1 MEEQLNTLNI
11 KSKEVGLKMH
21 KGKTKFMTNY
31 ENDDTIQIENAS
43 IEKVQKYKY
52 LGKSTCMKDLTKE
65 EVDIR
70 IRAGWSCFGR
80 NREIF
85 LDKNMPLSLKK
96 QVYDQCILPTMTYGC
111 QTWSLTKIIGNKFK
125 VAQRAM
131 ERKILGIKI
140 KDKIPCKNIRQQTH
154 IKDVVLFAERQKWN
168 WAGHVAR
175 MSDHRWTKRATK
187 WQTSASDQEADN
199 LCDGATVSRKQRGD
213 YGTERLVTEID
224 GGLTRRATS
233 CSGWTKPRRIVGR

>member
-21 KGKTKFMTNY
+21 KVKTKFMTNY

-52 LGKSTCMKDLTKE
+52 LGKSTCMKDLTNE

-70 IRAGWSCFGR
+70 IRAGWSCFGK

-111 QTWSLTKIIGNKFK
+111 QTWSLTKIIGNKLK

-154 IKDVVLFAERQKWN
+154 IKDVVLFVERLKRD

-175 MSDHRWTKRATK
+175 MSDNRWAKRATE
-187 WQTSASDQEADN
+187 WQPRI
-199 LCDGATVSRKQRGD
+199 GKRSR
-213 YGTERLVTEID
+213 
-224 GGLTRRATS
+224 
-233 CSGWTKPRRIVGR
+233 GRQPL

>member
-1 MEEQLNTLNI
+1 ME
-11 KSKEVGLKMH
+11 
-21 KGKTKFMTNY
+21 
-31 ENDDTIQIENAS
+31 
-43 IEKVQKYKY
+43 
-52 LGKSTCMKDLTKE
+52 DLTKE

-70 IRAGWSCFGR
+70 IRAGWSYFGR

-111 QTWSLTKIIGNKFK
+111 QTWSLTKIIGNKLK
-125 VAQRAM
+125 VAQRSM

-140 KDKIPCKNIRQQTH
+140 KYKIPCKNIRQQTH

-175 MSDHRWTKRATK
+175 MSDNRWTKRATE
-187 WQTSASDQEADN
+187 WQPRIGRRSRGRQPLRWSDSIAKVKGR
-199 LCDGATVSRKQRGD
+199 LWQRG
-213 YGTERLVTEID
+213 
-224 GGLTRRATS
+224 
-233 CSGWTKPRRIVGR
+233 W

>member
-11 KSKEVGLKMH
+11 KSKVVGLKMH

-31 ENDDTIQIENAS
+31 ENDDTIQIENVS

-70 IRAGWSCFGR
+70 IRAGWSCLGR

-85 LDKNMPLSLKK
+85 LDNNMPLCLKK

-111 QTWSLTKIIGNKFK
+111 QTWSLTKIIGNKLK

-131 ERKILGIKI
+131 EREILGIKI
-140 KDKIPCKNIRQQTH
+140 KDKIPCKIIRQQTH
-154 IKDVVLFAERQKWN
+154 IKDVVLFAERQEWN

-175 MSDHRWTKRATK
+175 MSDNRWTKRATE
-187 WQTSASDQEADN
+187 WQPRIGKRSRGRQPLRWSDSIAKVKGRLWHREAGDRNRWRLDAEGYILQWMDEAS
-199 LCDGATVSRKQRGD
+199 
-213 YGTERLVTEID
+213 
-224 GGLTRRATS
+224 
-233 CSGWTKPRRIVGR
+233 

>member
-31 ENDDTIQIENAS
+31 KNAS
-43 IEKVQKYKY
+43 IEKVKKYKY

-111 QTWSLTKIIGNKFK
+111 QTWSLTKIIGNKLK

-140 KDKIPCKNIRQQTH
+140 KTYDNKHTSKMWCCLLRDKSGTGQVTLQGCRTTGG
-154 IKDVVLFAERQKWN
+154 QKEPRSGN
-168 WAGHVAR
+168 PG
-175 MSDHRWTKRATK
+175 
-187 WQTSASDQEADN
+187 SASDQEAHN
-199 LCDGATVSRKQRGD
+199 L
-213 YGTERLVTEID
+213 
-224 GGLTRRATS
+224 
-233 CSGWTKPRRIVGR
+233 